1 MEEEEKKENFIE
13 EIEKRVDN
21 KLKENSKSEINSN
34 NLDTIYKLIDIK
46 KDIANIDYWK
56 VKEEKYKNEIRKL

>member
-1 MEEEEKKENFIE
+1 MEEEKKENFIE
-13 EIEKRVDN
+13 DIEERVDN
-21 KLKENSKSEINSN
+21 KLKEYSKTEINPN

>member
-1 MEEEEKKENFIE
+1 MEEEKKENFIE
-13 EIEKRVDN
+13 DIEKRVDN
-21 KLKENSKSEINSN
+21 KLKENSKTEINSN

-46 KDIANIDYWK
+46 KDIANIEYWK

>member
-1 MEEEEKKENFIE
+1 MEEEKKEDFIE
-13 EIEKRVDN
+13 EIKTKVDD
-21 KLKENSKSEINSN
+21 KIKEFNSTDINPN
-34 NLDTIYKLIDIK
+34 NLDALYKLIDIK

>member
-1 MEEEEKKENFIE
+1 MEEEKKENFIE
-13 EIEKRVDN
+13 DIEKRVDN
-21 KLKENSKSEINSN
+21 KLKENSKTEINSN

>member
-1 MEEEEKKENFIE
+1 MEEEKKEDFIE
-13 EIEKRVDN
+13 DIEKRVDN
-21 KLKENSKSEINSN
+21 KLKENSKTEINSN

>member
-13 EIEKRVDN
+13 DLNKRVDN
-21 KLKENSKSEINSN
+21 KLKEYSQTEINSN

>member
-1 MEEEEKKENFIE
+1 MEEEKKEDFIE
-13 EIEKRVDN
+13 EIKTKVDD
-21 KLKENSKSEINSN
+21 KIKEFNSTDINSN
-34 NLDTIYKLIDIK
+34 NLDALYKLIDIK